1 MLTKPQVFYDDT
13 HKQALG
19 YQNPFYLKKAQWIKP
34 TLYDGSAISKK
45 NDVISVVDE
54 EETLILEEE
63 SRSQMLAKQNDPISK
78 ENKVNI
84 SSINYSKLN
93 KLAKDFGKHFVPQKE
108 FVCMNKHLFY
118 KFQTLTLNNLDVPP
132 NTLLKERSLLNFQK
146 VIQKLEQHC
155 ISLEVAMQLN
165 QEIFQRD
172 KSCENQN
179 APEFQEFFNNND
191 LKAQIQAKDTTISNL
206 KKQIHSLKA
215 KCNQATMKMDIDP
228 YETINIELEH
238 SVAKLLRE
246 NEHLHKEREHF
257 KKTYKELY
265 DSIKKTRVQ
274 TKDCSDSLIAQ
285 LNQKSVKNADLN
297 AQI

>member
-132 NTLLKERSLLNFQK
+132 NTLLKEVLKTSQISTDTPYLLDGYIVLVFR
-146 VIQKLEQHC
+146 IQSSKSSS
-155 ISLEVAMQLN
+155 IS
-165 QEIFQRD
+165 
-172 KSCENQN
+172 
-179 APEFQEFFNNND
+179 APESAFCYVSP
-191 LKAQIQAKDTTISNL
+191 IT
-206 KKQIHSLKA
+206 
-215 KCNQATMKMDIDP
+215 P
-228 YETINIELEH
+228 
-238 SVAKLLRE
+238 
-246 NEHLHKEREHF
+246 
-257 KKTYKELY
+257 
-265 DSIKKTRVQ
+265 
-274 TKDCSDSLIAQ
+274 
-285 LNQKSVKNADLN
+285 
-297 AQI
+297 